1 MSEREETLKEERDF
15 FNFFKR
21 SKLRKDLFSNK
32 NTQTTIFQLMN
43 SNNSLESAL
52 KLKNASKIESNHIKE
67 RNNKHFE
74 TLSPLNFTSNRLI
87 LNSFSSTFH
96 NENKDI
102 IEKSDNII
110 FPSSSSDHL
119 KSKIVFSNKFKEIM
133 RKHQSDKKFYSQHL
147 SSKEEPEKPKI
158 IIKNRKNFISFKNKI
173 IQLEKRNVESL
184 SEESRLKQEQLF
196 NKFLKNREN
205 PTNFALRS
213 HTKFLSP

>member
-32 NTQTTIFQLMN
+32 NTQTTIFQIMN
-43 SNNSLESAL
+43 SNHSLESAL
-52 KLKNASKIESNHIKE
+52 KLKNANSKTETNHIKE

-74 TLSPLNFTSNRLI
+74 TLSPLNLTSNRLI

-110 FPSSSSDHL
+110 CPSSSSEL

-133 RKHQSDKKFYSQHL
+133 RKYQSDKKFYSQHL

-158 IIKNRKNFISFKNKI
+158 IIKNRKKFISFKNKI
-173 IQLEKRNVESL
+173 IQVEKKDVENL
-184 SEESRLKQEQLF
+184 SEESRLKEEQLF

-205 PTNFALRS
+205 PTHFALRS